1 MLSKKFKERFKMT
14 TFTGLTLM
22 GIQLLL
28 ALFCYYMSTSTWE
41 FNFTE
46 IMDRSLFVINLL
58 FAVIISVVMSV
69 KSFAFL
75 GSRKACDFYHSL
87 PEKRFFQYANIVI
100 ADILWMLIA
109 VGVPGIIIAVI
120 WGIEGQSAMNVLVG
134 TFSAFVACVYIYMVF
149 SITIICFGNRITGIV
164 FSVIALLM
172 VRISVIYGCNNIYDV
187 LGISW
192 GFDKASG
199 IFSDRYSCYVNLYT
213 NILGSFNM
221 ITAKNLLSGIIITLP
236 ATVGLFF
243 LAGHLYKVR
252 KSEIAGNHTVI
263 KGAAGVYRF
272 FFLIFPVTV
281 CNFCFV
287 SKYIEKDEPA
297 GIVISIFVCIVLYF
311 LFDLI
316 VYRNI
321 KILKKSIVRLP
332 AFIVISGAVI
342 GITFAGC
349 NYAEGRKLDDSTK
362 YVEIYGLDNFTDN
375 MYKEGLRID
384 DAQILD
390 ILKNEKPINGWV
402 RNINIGIN
410 NGKTT
415 FYRTIGLSDENY
427 LELRKLMYDKK
438 YLRLPDVSEFAYF
451 YNAVTLNVKGLKDF
465 YKSKE
470 YKEHCELYKILKE
483 EAENINLFSE
493 TGKYVNNP
501 QYTNEELHFCPI
513 VFKSDISDYYA
524 IPIGKDSFP
533 KTYEY
538 IENKIKSGVWGGY
551 MF

>member
-1 MLSKKFKERFKMT
+1 M
-14 TFTGLTLM
+14 
-22 GIQLLL
+22 
-28 ALFCYYMSTSTWE
+28 
-41 FNFTE
+41 
-46 IMDRSLFVINLL
+46 
-58 FAVIISVVMSV
+58 
-69 KSFAFL
+69 
-75 GSRKACDFYHSL
+75 
-87 PEKRFFQYANIVI
+87 
-100 ADILWMLIA
+100 
-109 VGVPGIIIAVI
+109 
-120 WGIEGQSAMNVLVG
+120 
-134 TFSAFVACVYIYMVF
+134 
-149 SITIICFGNRITGIV
+149 
-164 FSVIALLM
+164 
-172 VRISVIYGCNNIYDV
+172 
-187 LGISW
+187 
-192 GFDKASG
+192 
-199 IFSDRYSCYVNLYT
+199 
-213 NILGSFNM
+213 
-221 ITAKNLLSGIIITLP
+221 
-236 ATVGLFF
+236 
-243 LAGHLYKVR
+243 
-252 KSEIAGNHTVI
+252 
-263 KGAAGVYRF
+263 
-272 FFLIFPVTV
+272 
-281 CNFCFV
+281 
-287 SKYIEKDEPA
+287 
-297 GIVISIFVCIVLYF
+297 
-311 LFDLI
+311 
-316 VYRNI
+316 
-321 KILKKSIVRLP
+321 
-332 AFIVISGAVI
+332 
-342 GITFAGC
+342 
-349 NYAEGRKLDDSTK
+349 
-362 YVEIYGLDNFTDN
+362 EIYGLDNFTDN

-384 DAQILD
+384 DAQIID
-390 ILKNEKPINGWV
+390 ILKNETPINGWV